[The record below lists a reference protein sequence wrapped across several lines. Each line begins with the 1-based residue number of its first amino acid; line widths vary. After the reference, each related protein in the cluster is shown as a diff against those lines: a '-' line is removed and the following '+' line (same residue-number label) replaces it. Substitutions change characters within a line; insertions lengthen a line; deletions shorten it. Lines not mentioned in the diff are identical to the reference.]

1 MNINKQGVCAFIV
14 NSKNEVLMLD
24 HVKHGKLSLPGGKVD
39 PGEDAAFAIAREL
52 YEEVG
57 IQNFTLGDHHV
68 VLDDVTGVLFHIFIV
83 MTNDV
88 PFNKE
93 PTKHRGMYWV
103 SPGPE
108 NFKGKVNRI
117 TFTALKKIGVDVG
130 SDEYI
135 D

>member
-24 HVKHGKLSLPGGKVD
+24 HVKHDKLALPGGKVD
-39 PGEDAAFAIAREL
+39 PGEDAVFAIAREL

-68 VLDDVTGVLFHIFIV
+68 VLDDVTGVLFHIFVV
-83 MTNDV
+83 MTKDT

-93 PTKHRGMYWV
+93 PKKHRAMLWV
-103 SPGPE
+103 DSRPE
-108 NFKGKVNRI
+108 NFKGNINRI
-117 TFTALKKIGVDVG
+117 TFTALKKIGYDVG
-130 SDEYI
+130 TDEYI